1 MTSNLKWVESWKPIN
16 STTGVAYVSK
26 CHSTLTTVEWLSKLI
41 PTHTHT
47 HIYCCWLYDIG
58 NIGIRSIII
67 GNEVTTISIF
77 FYSSKTFLHTQRLLV
92 IELESHTVYLS
103 LAASFYLF
111 SFLMECAL
119 MKYWLETPKWL
130 SQLFLKVDNHHLMC
144 KFWSRLIDICM

>member
-1 MTSNLKWVESWKPIN
+1 M
-16 STTGVAYVSK
+16 STHTY
-26 CHSTLTTVEWLSKLI
+26 TLTYK
-41 PTHTHT
+41 

-58 NIGIRSIII
+58 NIDIRSIII

-77 FYSSKTFLHTQRLLV
+77 FYSSKTFFHTQRLLV

-119 MKYWLETPKWL
+119 MKYWLETSRWL
-130 SQLFLKVDNHHLMC
+130 SQLFFRKCSSLKRKLCSYICELHVKFVDIFVNKTNC
-144 KFWSRLIDICM
+144 Y

>member
-77 FYSSKTFLHTQRLLV
+77 FYSSKRFCTYKDYWW
-92 IELESHTVYLS
+92 SC
-103 LAASFYLF
+103 
-111 SFLMECAL
+111 SFLM
-119 MKYWLETPKWL
+119 L
-130 SQLFLKVDNHHLMC
+130 SLYLFQLLLSLLHSWWDVHLWNIGSKRQGDC
-144 KFWSRLIDICM
+144 LNYFWK